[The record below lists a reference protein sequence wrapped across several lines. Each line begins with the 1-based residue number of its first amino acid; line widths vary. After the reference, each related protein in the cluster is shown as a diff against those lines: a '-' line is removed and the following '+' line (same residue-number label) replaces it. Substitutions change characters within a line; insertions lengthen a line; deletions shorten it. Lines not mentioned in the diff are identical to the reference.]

1 MLKHSETILNSS
13 IRRQDTTWD
22 YRWDYYNP
30 DDPDTIYLD
39 PQISTTDS
47 VLGNAWKFCGDVNE
61 FSLVD
66 ENIFDPDNPFLQYDA
81 NINDESGEGP
91 NQSTNQWDANH
102 PDNPTKYLTPDAGKY
117 LTINNS
123 IQDVIINPIPPKFIT
138 DDGTEYLSIEST
150 FENGIKSANK
160 ETIFTNATRTVV
172 LQFKDEVGLDYK
184 QVAVYTGDDD
194 NIDWGNI
201 TSLPSNVL
209 YYYDRN
215 LEKPLK
221 QDYVENIKMN
231 ATKNGTYEVVLS
243 LYEKWADIDK
253 KGNIS
258 NEQDIKDIINT
269 GETKTIE
276 IKQYDEVIQIE
287 KYVKSQLNLIVW
299 DLSGNYSI
307 YHITRPFNT
316 LSIEDLNNLQ
326 PIQILFT
333 NIEPSNYYIN
343 DSISCNIVTKLQNP
357 NVCLLEY
364 EDVAQLT
371 ETSVG
376 LIDISSYN
384 ADDNRQH
391 IPLDGIRTFV
401 INTIKKSGYVIV
413 EAWIETGF
421 PEVDAVIKDRTYNT
435 AKCGPWVYGDEGRK
449 YNITPSTPKYLQ
461 GTEFGDFIQFFELYI
476 NTIYKNMDGD
486 KNISGLEKIARINNF
501 NDIQHLE
508 DALVYQYAKEHG
520 NEFDFNIESLQNV
533 NLITDGSG
541 FTTRDVKETYDIVK
555 YVLEQLPNY
564 NSYKGTN
571 TGIQMAIKMF
581 GFTCKVINMWI
592 QKEHPIEED
601 PTFYEE
607 DRLYS
612 LNDYFMTSRFDIEL
626 DASNNLFETFV
637 NNVDMFIKLIKS
649 IKPLTKILNE
659 IKYTVYVEKDM
670 NLIYE
675 LSSLE
680 DQDSKELTYTFDWD
694 IDIEYNS
701 KDYLNIVKLC
711 KIDETTGTGDLL
723 CLNYHPNKIVIEGD
737 DVKKPD
743 NVYNILGKFFQSNYE
758 LLYLKFSGKNKE
770 DEVETITYEF
780 NKEGILPVLNTGY
793 LAIHIDEASNA
804 TNCYNII
811 KKFFNEN
818 CKVTVSMSFT
828 LQHGTSFGKCNKP

>member
-30 DDPDTIYLD
+30 DDPNTIYLD

-47 VLGNAWKFCGDVNE
+47 VIGNTWKFCGDANE

-66 ENIFDPDNPFLQYDA
+66 ENTFDPDNPFLQYTVDT
-81 NINDESGEGP
+81 DSDSGEGP
-91 NQSTNQWDANH
+91 DSYTNQWDANH
-102 PDNPTKYLTPDAGKY
+102 PDNPTKYLSPDAGKY
-117 LTINNS
+117 LTITNS
-123 IQDVIINPIPPKFIT
+123 IQDVIINPVPPKFIT

-150 FENGIKSANK
+150 FDNGIKSADK
-160 ETIFTNATRTVV
+160 KTIFTNATRTVV
-172 LQFKDEVGLDYK
+172 LQFKDDVGLDYK

-201 TSLPSNVL
+201 TTLPSNVL

-231 ATKNGTYEVVLS
+231 ATKDGTYEVVLS
-243 LYEKWADIDK
+243 LYEKWAEIDK

-258 NEQDIKDIINT
+258 NEQDIKNVINT
-269 GETKTIE
+269 NEIKTIE

-333 NIEPSNYYIN
+333 SIEPNNYYIN
-343 DSISCNIVTKLQNP
+343 DSISCNIVTKLQNT

-449 YNITPSTPKYLQ
+449 YNIVPDTPKYLQ

-520 NEFDFNIESLQNV
+520 NEFNFDIESLQNV

-541 FTTRDVKETYDIVK
+541 FTTRDVKDTFEIVK
-555 YVLEQLPNY
+555 YVLDQLPNY

-581 GFTCKVINMWI
+581 GFTCKVINMWV

-659 IKYTVYVEKDM
+659 IKYTVYVEKDI

-675 LSSLE
+675 ISSLE
-680 DQDSKELTYTFDWD
+680 DQDSKELTYKFDWE
-694 IDIEYNS
+694 IKYNS
-701 KDYLNIVKLC
+701 KDYWNIVKLC

-723 CLNYHPNKIVIEGD
+723 CLNYHPNIIEIDGD

-758 LLYLKFSGKNKE
+758 LLYIKFSGKNKE
-770 DEVETITYEF
+770 DENETITYEF

-793 LAIHIDEASNA
+793 LAIHINEASNA

-818 CKVTVSMSFT
+818 CDVTVSMSFT
-828 LQHGTSFGKCNKP
+828 LQHGTSFGRCNKP